1 MISCSNSEDELLISS
16 EGPPAF
22 PHVFMGNAYVNG
34 QPIKEGIVIYAEFGN
49 SQSEIVETLYGRYL
63 NVLVAPKYKSELTS
77 EVNFYIENDKGDKIK
92 SIENF
97 KLSSVAKFSL
107 SCFTVLAPIKAE
119 VIARLFNTQAIA
131 ICDKD

>member
-1 MISCSNSEDELLISS
+1 MKKLLTTLIFLILMIGCSNSEDELLLSS
-16 EGPPAF
+16 DGPPAF

-63 NVLVAPKYKSELTS
+63 NVLVAPKYKSELTA

-92 SIENF
+92 AIEDY
-97 KLSSVAKFSL
+97 KLSKVNEPYVVNMSL
-107 SCFTVLAPIKAE
+107 NFRRYP
-119 VIARLFNTQAIA
+119 
-131 ICDKD
+131 

>member
-1 MISCSNSEDELLISS
+1 MKKLLSTIIFLILMISCSSNEDELLISS

-63 NVLVAPKYKSELTS
+63 NVLVAPKYKSELTA

-92 SIENF
+92 AIEDY
-97 KLSSVAKFSL
+97 KLSKVNEPYVVNMSL
-107 SCFTVLAPIKAE
+107 NFRRYP
-119 VIARLFNTQAIA
+119 
-131 ICDKD
+131 

>member
-1 MISCSNSEDELLISS
+1 MKKLLSTIIFLILMISCSNNEDELLMSS

-34 QPIKEGIVIYAEFGN
+34 QPIKEGIVIYAKFGN

-92 SIENF
+92 AIENF
-97 KLSSVAKFSL
+97 KLSKVNEPYVVNMSL
-107 SCFTVLAPIKAE
+107 NFKRYP
-119 VIARLFNTQAIA
+119 
-131 ICDKD
+131 

>member
-1 MISCSNSEDELLISS
+1 MKKLLTTLIFLILMIGCSNSEDELLLSLD
-16 EGPPAF
+16 GPPAF

-63 NVLVAPKYKSELTS
+63 NVLVAPKYKSELTA

-92 SIENF
+92 AIEDY
-97 KLSSVAKFSL
+97 KLSKVNEPYVVNMSL
-107 SCFTVLAPIKAE
+107 NFRRYP
-119 VIARLFNTQAIA
+119 
-131 ICDKD
+131 